1 MVEDKL
7 SAWAQFKLSLAEELD
22 PLPNIAEYWKDTPLV
37 AFNHEIDPYNHRSW
51 PTPWEIIANNK
62 YDDLTL
68 AIMIGYT
75 IKLIDRFKNSQV
87 EIRIM
92 VDSTRTRL
100 YNLIYVD
107 NEYVLNYE
115 SGVVVKAQD
124 IPESFLLDNLVE
136 LERPR

>member
-1 MVEDKL
+1 MVEDRL
-7 SAWAQFKLSLAEELD
+7 SDWAQFKLSLAKELD
-22 PLPNIAEYWKDTPLV
+22 PLSKIAEYWKDTPLI
-37 AFNHEIDPYNHRSW
+37 AFNHAVDPYNHRSW
-51 PTPWEIIANNK
+51 PTPWEIISDNK

-75 IKLIDRFKNSQV
+75 IKLIDQYKNNRV
-87 EIRIM
+87 EIRTM

-115 SGVVVKAQD
+115 SGVAVKAQD

-136 LERPR
+136 LDRPR

>member
-1 MVEDKL
+1 MVEDRL
-7 SAWAQFKLSLAEELD
+7 SDWAQFKLSLAKELD
-22 PLPNIAEYWKDTPLV
+22 PLSKIAEYWKDTPLI
-37 AFNHEIDPYNHRSW
+37 AFNHAVDPYNHRSW
-51 PTPWEIIANNK
+51 PTPWEIISDNK

-75 IKLIDRFKNSQV
+75 IKLIDQYKNNRV
-87 EIRIM
+87 EIRTM

-115 SGVVVKAQD
+115 SGVAVKAQD
-124 IPESFLLDNLVE
+124 IPESFLIYNLVE
-136 LERPR
+136 LDRPR